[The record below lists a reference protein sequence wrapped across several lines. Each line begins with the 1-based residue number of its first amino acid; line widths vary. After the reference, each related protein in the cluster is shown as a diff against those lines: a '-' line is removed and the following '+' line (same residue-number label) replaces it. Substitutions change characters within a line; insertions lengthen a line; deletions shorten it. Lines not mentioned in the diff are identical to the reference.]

1 MAAKIKTVNGKKYLV
16 GKPLQFP
23 AYRGKEYSRAMV
35 NLVSRMTNETR
46 AAFERAM
53 EDGLDSAAILDRIR
67 FLNAELLKKY
77 GQVFEQ
83 ELPIITQKMIFG
95 VNKSSRTA
103 LANSFLTKEDF
114 AEDRKQARMAAITLS
129 PDFLTND
136 KMKPLFA
143 AQVQQNVALFKTIPA
158 TYFQDVEAAVIN
170 SIVDGRGFQDL
181 KGFFQ
186 QHSNGTKNYAH
197 LRALDQTRKAY
208 TQINI
213 TRVKA
218 AGATE
223 LEWIHSGGG
232 SHPDPRHVALN
243 GKIFPIDEPPVD
255 FISRGKEVHSWCM
268 RPNCRCTTAPV
279 IRIG

>member
-1 MAAKIKTVNGKKYLV
+1 MAKIKTVNGKKYLV

-23 AYRGKEYSRAMV
+23 AYRGKAYSRAIVAM
-35 NLVSRMTNETR
+35 VSRMTAEAR
-46 AAFERAM
+46 AEFERVMTSGA
-53 EDGLDSAAILDRIR
+53 DSAAVMNAVR
-67 FLNAELLKKY
+67 FTNAALLKKY
-77 GQVFEQ
+77 GQLFEQ
-83 ELPIITQKMIFG
+83 EMPIIAQQMIYG
-95 VNKSSRTA
+95 VNKSSR
-103 LANSFLTKEDF
+103 
-114 AEDRKQARMAAITLS
+114 AAIASGLIDKADFDAVRKESLINTISLS
-129 PDFLTND
+129 PEFLTND
-136 KMKPLFA
+136 KMKPLFE
-143 AQVQQNVALFKTIPA
+143 AQIQQNVALFKTIPA
-158 TYFQDVEAAVIN
+158 AYFQSVEAAVMN
-170 SIVDGRGFQDL
+170 SIVDGRGFADL

-208 TQINI
+208 TQTNI

-255 FISRGKEVHSWCM
+255 FISKGKEVRSWCM